1 MSKAKLTGLPTVDDS
16 PIWRVWLSAFHA
28 PCMVIAD
35 ELGIF
40 RELRDEGATAAE
52 LAQRVSI
59 ELRAMETIL
68 ALLRSLELLV
78 HADGRFHLAE
88 VSRHCLLPE
97 SPYYWGGFLK
107 RIRDTPTDVR
117 VLLDSLRSGT
127 AAADGR
133 VARHWEAASP
143 PPEFLRDFTHAMH
156 AHSFALAMRAVPSFG
171 LTDASSVL
179 DAGGGSG
186 SFSIAAAAHYP
197 GLRCTVLDFPAV
209 CEVADQYIEAA
220 GVADRVSTTAGNL
233 FVGPWPEGH
242 DRILFADIF
251 HDWDDER
258 CSVMARLAFDAL
270 PSGGRVLLHEMLL
283 SDGKDGPLAAAA
295 FSMAMVFAAQ
305 GRQRTARELAG
316 LLEAAGFVDVRVTP
330 TSGGFA
336 LLQARRT

>member
-1 MSKAKLTGLPTVDDS
+1 YRTLCSADAVAYELRPWSGPLRNSVQGARRSALRGRASTEKMMSKAKLTGLPTVDDS

-117 VLLDSLRSGT
+117 VLLGSLRSGT

-156 AHSFALAMRAVPSFG
+156 AHS
-171 LTDASSVL
+171 
-179 DAGGGSG
+179 
-186 SFSIAAAAHYP
+186 
-197 GLRCTVLDFPAV
+197 
-209 CEVADQYIEAA
+209 
-220 GVADRVSTTAGNL
+220 
-233 FVGPWPEGH
+233 
-242 DRILFADIF
+242 
-251 HDWDDER
+251 
-258 CSVMARLAFDAL
+258 
-270 PSGGRVLLHEMLL
+270 
-283 SDGKDGPLAAAA
+283 
-295 FSMAMVFAAQ
+295 
-305 GRQRTARELAG
+305 
-316 LLEAAGFVDVRVTP
+316 
-330 TSGGFA
+330 
-336 LLQARRT
+336 